1 MLPARTECGA
11 ASRGCQAR
19 TRRTASRPD
28 RGAPAHGRAA
38 RCTEVAACE
47 TVEPVATT
55 TLLKLV
61 LAPVLILI
69 ATLAG
74 RRWGPAVGGWLAGLP
89 LTSGPVSFILALE
102 QGPGFAARAAI
113 GTLFGLVSLALFCL
127 AYGATSR
134 RAEWPR
140 CLAAA
145 LGAFALS
152 TLVFRGATMSI
163 GLAFTVVCTV
173 LAGVG
178 ALMAGGPPPR
188 PPRRLLPGDLAVR
201 MAIAALLVL
210 VLTSVAATLGPA
222 LAGSLSP
229 IPVFGAILAV
239 FAHRDQGGAA
249 ASQLLRGMVLGSFG
263 FATFM
268 LVVGSLLDRLAVGPA
283 YAIASASALGV
294 HGLSLSVIRRVI

>member
-1 MLPARTECGA
+1 M
-11 ASRGCQAR
+11 
-19 TRRTASRPD
+19 
-28 RGAPAHGRAA
+28 
-38 RCTEVAACE
+38 
-47 TVEPVATT
+47 ATT
-55 TLLKLV
+55 TLLKLG
-61 LAPVLILI
+61 LAPTLILV

-102 QGPGFAARAAI
+102 QGPQFAARAAL
-113 GTLFGLVSLALFCL
+113 GTLFGLVSLASFCL
-127 AYGATSR
+127 AYGAASR
-134 RAEWPR
+134 RAGWPG
-140 CLAAA
+140 CLGAG
-145 LGAFALS
+145 LGGFAVSTLVLEGATMPLGLAFAL
-152 TLVFRGATMSI
+152 
-163 GLAFTVVCTV
+163 VCAV

-178 ALMAGGPPPR
+178 ALMTGSAPTRPPP
-188 PPRRLLPGDLAVR
+188 RLLPGDLGMR

-210 VLTSVAATLGPA
+210 ILTSVAAALGPA

-249 ASQLLRGMVLGSFG
+249 ATQLLRGMVLGSFG

-268 LVVGSLLDRLAVGPA
+268 LVVGGLLDRLAVGPT

-294 HGLSLSVIRRVI
+294 HGLSLTVIRRVA